1 MKNYTGKSIA
11 TSTTKRL
18 KSAFLVAET
27 HDEIK
32 QQAAKKIKEL
42 ITERLAWE
50 TGIYLKANEG
60 LYALMAQCYQ
70 IEAEMSEVGAE
81 SKARREGLEEVASA
95 NGYRFKKN
103 TKLMNKVVH
112 CVLGD
117 VQRNRVS
124 KWAAALQEAKRQQLA
139 VTEVAEFLK
148 NNGGV
153 EGVATKPSA
162 NGLTDAEKAE
172 IVWDFLSPVTLA
184 TAEGVALG
192 QQFDAERIDQPC
204 VLLATALADGSY
216 NIKAVIDSAS
226 VVNAALKIVYGTN
239 KESIKAIDVI
249 NTEELV
255 RNAQASPRE
264 ALIQQALVEKAK
276 LPHDYQLA

>member
-1 MKNYTGKSIA
+1 MKNYIGQSIT
-11 TSTTKRL
+11 TSTPKRL
-18 KSAFLVAET
+18 KLAFLVAEAL
-27 HDEIK
+27 DEIK

-42 ITERLAWE
+42 ITARVVWE
-50 TGIYLKANEG
+50 TGICLKANEG

-70 IEAEMSEVGAE
+70 IEAEMSESGAE
-81 SKARREGLEEVASA
+81 AKARREGLEEVASA

-139 VTEVAEFLK
+139 VTDVAEFLK

-153 EGVATKPSA
+153 EGVANKPSA
-162 NGLTDAEKAE
+162 NSPTDAEKAE
-172 IVWDFLSPVTLA
+172 IAWDFLSPVTLA
-184 TAEGVALG
+184 TADGVALG
-192 QQFDAERIDQPC
+192 QQFDAERIDRPC

-216 NIKAVIDSAS
+216 NIKAVIDAAS
-226 VVNAALKIVYGTN
+226 VVKAALKIVYGTN
-239 KESIKAIDVI
+239 KESIKALDAI

-264 ALIQQALVEKAK
+264 AIIQQVLVEKAK
-276 LPHDYQLA
+276 LHQDYQLA